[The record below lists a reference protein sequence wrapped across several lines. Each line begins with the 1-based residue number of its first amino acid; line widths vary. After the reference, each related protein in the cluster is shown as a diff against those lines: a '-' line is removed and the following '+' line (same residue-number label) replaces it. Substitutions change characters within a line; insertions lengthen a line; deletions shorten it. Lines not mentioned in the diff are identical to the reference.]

1 MPQIGRRSF
10 WDSEERVANGA
21 KLLDVGSRG
30 ASGGDFFFFFGS
42 YLHPSCFV
50 EGLETQGLKRSV
62 RLILGQIHFSAS
74 FKFAVYPLFH
84 LK

>member
-30 ASGGDFFFFFGS
+30 ASGGDFFFFLVAI
-42 YLHPSCFV
+42 YTLAA
-50 EGLETQGLKRSV
+50 L
-62 RLILGQIHFSAS
+62 
-74 FKFAVYPLFH
+74 
-84 LK
+84 